1 MINFYLI
8 PLDIMVMKLLKK
20 GAEADIYQTTWQNS
34 KAILKIRK
42 TKNYRNSILDSKIR
56 KQRTIKESQI
66 IFQVKSFGIPTP
78 LVYFV
83 NLEKSSILMQEIP
96 GKPVHDLSDS
106 KIIFLCKEIG
116 KLVGMLH
123 KNGIMHGDLTTSNFI
138 FFKNE
143 IFVIDFGLSQ
153 NTIKPEDHAV
163 DLRLIKEIL
172 NSAHA
177 NIMTSSWKNFLSG
190 YKTIVGDEKYVKIT
204 KLVSEIESRGRYAQV
219 V

>member
-1 MINFYLI
+1 
-8 PLDIMVMKLLKK
+8 MKLIKK
-20 GAEADIYQTTWQNS
+20 GAEADIYQTMWQNS
-34 KAILKIRK
+34 NAILKIRK
-42 TKNYRNSILDSKIR
+42 TKNYRNSSLDSKIR

-66 IFQVKSFGIPTP
+66 ISQVKSFGIPAP
-78 LVYFV
+78 LIYFV
-83 NLEKSSILMQEIP
+83 NLKNTSIIMQEIP
-96 GKPVHDLSDS
+96 GKPVHDLSES
-106 KIIFLCKEIG
+106 KIIQLSKTIG

-138 FFKNE
+138 FFKNNVY
-143 IFVIDFGLSQ
+143 VIDFGLSQ

-177 NIMTSSWKNFLSG
+177 KIMIPAWKNFLLG
-190 YKTIVGDEKYVKIT
+190 YKYVVGNTNYVKIT
-204 KLVSEIESRGRYAQV
+204 KLVSDIESRGRYAQV

>member
-1 MINFYLI
+1 
-8 PLDIMVMKLLKK
+8 MKLIKK
-20 GAEADIYQTTWQNS
+20 GAEADIYQTMWQNS
-34 KAILKIRK
+34 NVILKIRK
-42 TKNYRNSILDSKIR
+42 IKNYRNSSLDSKIR

-66 IFQVKSFGIPTP
+66 ISQVKSFGIPVP

-83 NLEKSSILMQEIP
+83 NLKNTSIIMQQIP
-96 GKPVHDLSDS
+96 GKPVHDLSES
-106 KIIFLCKEIG
+106 KIIQLSKTIG

-138 FFKNE
+138 FFKNNVY
-143 IFVIDFGLSQ
+143 VIDFGLSQ

-177 NIMTSSWKNFLSG
+177 KIMIPAWKNFLLG
-190 YKTIVGDEKYVKIT
+190 YKSVVGNANYVKIT
-204 KLVSEIESRGRYAQV
+204 KLVSDIESRGRYAQV

>member
-1 MINFYLI
+1 
-8 PLDIMVMKLLKK
+8 MKLLKK
-20 GAEADIYQTTWQNS
+20 GAEADIYQTMWNDS

-42 TKNYRNSILDSKIR
+42 TKTYRNSILDSKIR

-66 IFQVKSFGIPTP
+66 LSHVKSFGVPSP

-83 NLEKSSILMQEIP
+83 NLKKTSITMQEIP
-96 GKPVHDLSDS
+96 GKPIHDLLDS
-106 KIIFLCKEIG
+106 QIIKLSREIG
-116 KLVGMLH
+116 KLVGKLH

-138 FFKNE
+138 LFRN
-143 IFVIDFGLSQ
+143 IVYVIDFGLSQ
-153 NTIKPEDHAV
+153 NTIKSEDHAV

-177 NIMTSSWKNFLSG
+177 QIMKPAWKNFLLG
-190 YKTIVGDEKYVKIT
+190 YKLIVGVDDYLKII
-204 KLVSEIESRGRYAQV
+204 KLISEIESRGRYAQV

>member
-1 MINFYLI
+1 
-8 PLDIMVMKLLKK
+8 MKLIKK
-20 GAEADIYQTTWQNS
+20 GAEADIYQTKWQNS
-34 KAILKIRK
+34 NAILKIRK
-42 TKNYRNSILDSKIR
+42 IKNYRNSTLDSKIR

-66 IFQVKSFGIPTP
+66 ISQAKEFGIPTP

-83 NLEKSSILMQEIP
+83 NLEKTSILMQEIP
-96 GKPVHDLSDS
+96 GTPVHDLPES
-106 KIIFLCKEIG
+106 KIILLSKEIG
-116 KLVGMLH
+116 KLVGLLH
-123 KNGIMHGDLTTSNFI
+123 KNGVMHGDLTTSNFI
-138 FFKNE
+138 LFKNT
-143 IFVIDFGLSQ
+143 VYMIDFGLSQ

-177 NIMTSSWKNFLSG
+177 KIMESSWKNFLIG
-190 YKTIVGDEKYVKIT
+190 YKSVVGTPYQTKIV